1 MMELFLT
8 SSPCIP
14 LLPEAILNPAN
25 DFVDRLKQALP
36 PHPKVL
42 TICSDPDSHE
52 LTVYYG
58 KINEEAFSKVGIPFG
73 AHCFL
78 DGSNPEQARCLV
90 QWCDFIIL
98 SGGHVPTQN
107 RFFREIGLRELLMDF
122 CGVVMGISAGSM
134 NAARIVYS
142 QPEAAGESAPSFQR
156 FLPGLGLTE
165 QQILPHYNT
174 VKDDILDGQRL
185 YEDITFADSFGQSFL
200 VLPDGSYIH
209 SKNGVEQLYG
219 EAWLLS
225 DGVMTKIS
233 ENLP

>member
-1 MMELFLT
+1 MTELFLT

-14 LLPEAILNPAN
+14 LIPEAILNPAN
-25 DFVDRLKQALP
+25 CFVDRLKQALP
-36 PHPKVL
+36 PNPKVL
-42 TICSDPDSHE
+42 TICSDPDSHD

-58 KINEEAFSKVGIPFG
+58 KINEEAFCKVGIPFG
-73 AHCFL
+73 AHDFL
-78 DGSNPEQARCLV
+78 DGSNPEQAKALIA
-90 QWCDFIIL
+90 WCDFIIL

-107 RFFREIGLRELLMDF
+107 RFFREIRLRELLTEFD
-122 CGVVMGISAGSM
+122 GILMGISAGSM

-142 QPEAAGESAPSFQR
+142 QPEEAGESDPSFQR

-165 QQILPHYNT
+165 HQILPHYNM

-185 YEDITFADSFGQSFL
+185 YEDITFADSMGHRFL

-209 SKNGVEQLYG
+209 SKNGIEQLYG

-225 DGVMTKIS
+225 DGVMTKIN
-233 ENLP
+233 ENQP